1 MYVDRCQQYLMVV
14 QNILQTS
21 FTITAGFVA
30 SILCAQRMKCFQSLR
45 SMERKSQIKVL
56 HTDNGWE
63 YTPKQFEDYLKMK
76 ELCTRKLYHILPNK
90 MVSQRDLIVPSMI
103 LHLPRLYMQMYHVIY
118 GLNQWQ
124 LQCIFGIVC

>member
-1 MYVDRCQQYLMVV
+1 MILMEPVHSDV
-14 QNILQTS
+14 CGPMSTVS
-21 FTITAGFVA
+21 YGGAKYFVNFIYNY
-30 SILCAQRMKCFQSLR
+30 SRICRVILCAQRMKCFQSLR

-90 MVSQRDLIVPSMI
+90 MVSQRD
-103 LHLPRLYMQMYHVIY
+103 
-118 GLNQWQ
+118 
-124 LQCIFGIVC
+124 